1 MQKTKYNLKPQTD
14 GLCWRS
20 ARTDSLPW
28 GKTQRPRS
36 PTATLYKS
44 NDQSLHANLN
54 THVQCYRQGNKTEV
68 EREREITIFYKEKVP
83 QTVFSSV
90 QASIPHCINFTTS
103 SLDQKLK
110 DWNMQSL
117 QTVENSLISPPCK
130 AGLQT
135 HVFLKPITK
144 LTYQGHEILCLT

>member
-1 MQKTKYNLKPQTD
+1 MFYGEINKTHYSISYNSLESKNITLNLKYHKQMGYAEDRPLLTHFL
-14 GLCWRS
+14 G
-20 ARTDSLPW
+20 

-83 QTVFSSV
+83 QTMFSV
-90 QASIPHCINFTTS
+90 QASIIDF
-103 SLDQKLK
+103 
-110 DWNMQSL
+110 
-117 QTVENSLISPPCK
+117 
-130 AGLQT
+130 
-135 HVFLKPITK
+135 IT
-144 LTYQGHEILCLT
+144 

>member
-1 MQKTKYNLKPQTD
+1 MGYAEDRPLLTHFL
-14 GLCWRS
+14 G
-20 ARTDSLPW
+20 

-83 QTVFSSV
+83 QTTFSV
-90 QASIPHCINFTTS
+90 QASILQNINIATS
-103 SLDQKLK
+103 SKGPRAERLETSSRFQQL
-110 DWNMQSL
+110 
-117 QTVENSLISPPCK
+117 ELISPLRHTRQVP
-130 AGLQT
+130 
-135 HVFLKPITK
+135 K
-144 LTYQGHEILCLT
+144 LTFSLSQSPNWHIKDMRFFASHKTGRQ

>member
-1 MQKTKYNLKPQTD
+1 MGYAEERPLLTHFL
-14 GLCWRS
+14 G
-20 ARTDSLPW
+20 

-83 QTVFSSV
+83 QTMFSV
-90 QASIPHCINFTTS
+90 QASIFHNVNIAILSGGPKAEGLQTCSRFQQLELNFTS
-103 SLDQKLK
+103 
-110 DWNMQSL
+110 M
-117 QTVENSLISPPCK
+117 PYK
-130 AGLQT
+130 ACAQT

-144 LTYQGHEILCLT
+144 LTSKT